1 MKAIINNNFT
11 GWHFLAA
18 TPVKD
23 RYMTLI
29 NKDYVYEFADTS
41 YCSIIGKDP
50 NEVLNNTLAAI
61 WGDENFHKIIK
72 ECVDRCFAGIPVD
85 YEGWFSIP
93 GNGHRYYKIH
103 YYPYK
108 SEDGHTTHVISA
120 LWDITEA
127 KNEAEIFNK
136 CNPVFLKRLRKKHFG
151 VIHCDID
158 GRFLFVNNT
167 MVERTGFN
175 QQWFAEKTIYDF
187 VMPEEK
193 NDVSYCFNSCLKG
206 KQIHNYEFSYINA
219 FGEKNWIKTDFS
231 PVKENGT
238 TSSIIGVV
246 HDITKLKLMERAFLN
261 QRAQMESII
270 CESPIP
276 QFMIGKDHKVI
287 YWNKALEDIRGITSR
302 EMVGTKNHWKAFYEY
317 ERPCMADLIVD
328 GTEIEIKK
336 WYHIN
341 EHKANPAR
349 HYKAM
354 DFFKTFGPGGRWLY
368 FSAIPVKDARGNIIG
383 AVEMLE
389 DATDSKMAE
398 ETIRLAEQKCM
409 DILKVVN
416 HEM

>member
-1 MKAIINNNFT
+1 
-11 GWHFLAA
+11 
-18 TPVKD
+18 
-23 RYMTLI
+23 
-29 NKDYVYEFADTS
+29 
-41 YCSIIGKDP
+41 
-50 NEVLNNTLAAI
+50 
-61 WGDENFHKIIK
+61 
-72 ECVDRCFAGIPVD
+72 
-85 YEGWFSIP
+85 
-93 GNGHRYYKIH
+93 
-103 YYPYK
+103 
-108 SEDGHTTHVISA
+108 
-120 LWDITEA
+120 
-127 KNEAEIFNK
+127 
-136 CNPVFLKRLRKKHFG
+136 
-151 VIHCDID
+151 
-158 GRFLFVNNT
+158 
-167 MVERTGFN
+167 
-175 QQWFAEKTIYDF
+175 
-187 VMPEEK
+187 
-193 NDVSYCFNSCLKG
+193 
-206 KQIHNYEFSYINA
+206 
-219 FGEKNWIKTDFS
+219 
-231 PVKENGT
+231 
-238 TSSIIGVV
+238 
-246 HDITKLKLMERAFLN
+246 
-261 QRAQMESII
+261 MESII

-341 EHKANPAR
+341 EHKANPVR